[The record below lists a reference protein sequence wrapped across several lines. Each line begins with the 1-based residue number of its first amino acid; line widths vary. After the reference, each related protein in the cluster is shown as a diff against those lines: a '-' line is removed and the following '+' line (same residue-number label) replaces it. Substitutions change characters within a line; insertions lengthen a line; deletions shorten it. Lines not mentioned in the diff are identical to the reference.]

1 PHYFSAFRQVR
12 GKIVGVFLYGLLK
25 LFSAFRPRQT
35 AVVSAIHPECLM
47 AHSAVFW
54 LSGPRGSQKPLNND
68 PQYTPFPPL

>member
-1 PHYFSAFRQVR
+1 FSAFRQVR

-25 LFSAFRPRQT
+25 LFSAFRHRQT
-35 AVVSAIHPECLM
+35 AVVSAIRPECLM

>member
-1 PHYFSAFRQVR
+1 R
-12 GKIVGVFLYGLLK
+12 GKMMGVFLYGLLK

-54 LSGPRGSQKPLNND
+54 LSGPRGSQKPLHND